1 MEKEQR
7 KYQVTFYL
15 SDGKEINDIAT
26 SVENKKTC
34 LKTLEELII
43 NQKMIC
49 LHKVGVVIRTKY
61 ITHVKVIEVKNEN
74 K

>member
-1 MEKEQR
+1 MEEEQR

-15 SDGKEINDIAT
+15 SDGKEICDIAT
-26 SVENKKTC
+26 SVENKKAC

-49 LHKVGVVIRTKY
+49 LNKAGVVIRTKY
-61 ITHVKVIEVKNEN
+61 ITHVKVIEIKNEN